1 MFAAGKLGPLT
12 LPNRLVR
19 SAVWEGLG
27 DEQGFVTEKLVRYH
41 ERLARGGVGLIILG
55 YTSVWPN
62 YRQNR
67 GQTAMADDK
76 AIPGFRRLT
85 DAVHRAGGRI
95 SIQLA
100 HVGPQTT
107 PKMLDGQTPVGP
119 SAIEHPVFG
128 TPRALRT
135 AEVRQIIADFGQA
148 ARRAAAAGFD
158 AIQIHGAHGYLVS
171 QFTSPRWNLRTDEYG
186 GSLENRMRFA
196 VEVYQAVRAN
206 AGKLPVFIKL
216 NLDDLIEGSTTPAD
230 ARPLAQRLSEL
241 GIDAIEVSA
250 GGPASGQGPARTKVK
265 TEADEAYFLDLARQ
279 TRQAIPPGAGCAL
292 MVVGGFRSPSVI
304 NAAME
309 SGGVDFVT
317 LGRPLIRE
325 PNLPNRWKA
334 GDLAKAKCISCNGC
348 FTTLPYGEGIQCLIE
363 LKAREQ
369 AAQGRTPEAKVKTQ
383 VKAKKTTS
391 TKKAPRANPA
401 QPPASKK
408 GKLKRKAKK

>member
-1 MFAAGKLGPLT
+1 MADMFTAGKLGSLT

-27 DEQGFVTEKLVRYH
+27 DEQGRVTDQLVRYH

-55 YTSVWPN
+55 YTNVWPN
-62 YRQNR
+62 YRQSP
-67 GQTAMADDK
+67 GQTAIAGDE
-76 AIPGFRRLT
+76 AIPGLKKLT

-95 SIQLA
+95 SIQLV

-107 PKMLDGQTPVGP
+107 PEMSGGQTPVGV
-119 SAIEHPVFG
+119 SAVVHPVFG

-135 AEVRQIIADFGQA
+135 AEVKQIVADFGQA
-148 ARRAAAAGFD
+148 ARRAREAGFD

-171 QFTSPRWNLRTDEYG
+171 QFLSPCWNARTDEYG
-186 GSLENRMRFA
+186 GSPENRMRFA

-216 NLDDLIEGSTTPAD
+216 NLDDLIQGSTTPAE
-230 ARPLAQRLSEL
+230 ALPLAQRLSEL

-250 GGPASGQGPARTKVK
+250 GGPASGQGPARTKIK

-279 TRQAIPPGAGCAL
+279 TRQVTKCAL

-304 NAAME
+304 NAAVG
-309 SGGVDFVT
+309 SGAVDFVT

-325 PNLPNRWKA
+325 PNLVNRWKA
-334 GDLAKAKCISCNGC
+334 GDLARAKCISCNGC
-348 FTTLPYGEGIQCLIE
+348 FTTLPYGEGIQCLVE
-363 LKAREQ
+363 LKAREKQ
-369 AAQGRTPEAKVKTQ
+369 A
-383 VKAKKTTS
+383 
-391 TKKAPRANPA
+391 
-401 QPPASKK
+401 
-408 GKLKRKAKK
+408 KR